1 LIYIIPTNIQKQLT
15 PQQKF
20 NHSKNYPHFSKRP
33 FVLGA
38 RFVWRVHLGCFPPFQ
53 LPECCPDFNGVFAF
67 GSRLSCFPL
76 LYAIFVVFLL
86 LAMLSG
92 CGLF

>member
-1 LIYIIPTNIQKQLT
+1 VLHTISKSPKCSTIWSKKSPKLTYTIPTNIQKQLT

-38 RFVWRVHLGCFPPFQ
+38 SIWGAFRPFNSRNVAPT
-53 LPECCPDFNGVFAF
+53 LMAF
-67 GSRLSCFPL
+67 SRLE
-76 LYAIFVVFLL
+76 A
-86 LAMLSG
+86 A
-92 CGLF
+92 